1 MGSSLNE
8 KWIDVCKTVCTYNDV
23 NIPQFK
29 AFVDRIIPQAMSEG
43 FLLVTVQ
50 SDFMK
55 KRIEQDF
62 LKVISRALQDL
73 YGVPFVVEIDIDPAQ
88 DSQGIS
94 VSQNLQGAD
103 SASGQPAR
111 AQTTANTTTATSTV
125 TAPDSA
131 NMMPGAP
138 THPTEASQA
147 VADVQIE
154 QNISVGATSDIEQDK
169 SSNGNTF
176 STLTFENFV
185 IGESNRM
192 AYSLA
197 VQVAEV
203 PGSNLFNPL
212 FIHGKSGLGK
222 THLMRAIQNYIN
234 ETRPELETVY
244 ADSEEL
250 VNSYTE
256 ASLTRD
262 INKSSY
268 NNFKKRYQEADILLI
283 DDVQFF
289 QGKSGTLDIFFQIF
303 NKLISQNKQI
313 VLSADRAP
321 KNIDVEERYKTRFM
335 QGSVIDIQPPE
346 VETKLAIVKS
356 YINEYKSTYPVL
368 EFTVPEDV
376 QMYIAENSGSNIRV
390 LKGAVNKVVYT
401 ITVERRDSISI
412 EDVKM
417 LLENHFSQGMS
428 RNVTIEDI
436 QHEVESYF
444 KIKHSDM
451 VGNGRSREVVFP
463 RQIAMYLCKRMLDST
478 FNNIAKKFNRD
489 HTTAMHSIGKIE
501 NMLLSNRDLQEQIEN
516 LEKIINEL

>member
-1 MGSSLNE
+1 MDKTLND
-8 KWIDVCKTVCTYNDV
+8 KWLDVCNKVCTYDDV

-29 AFVDRIIPQAMSEG
+29 AFIDRILPQAMSDG
-43 FLLVTVQ
+43 FLLATVQ
-50 SDFMK
+50 SEFLK
-55 KRIEQDF
+55 KRIEKDY
-62 LKVISRALQDL
+62 LSVINRALEDL
-73 YGVPFVVEIDIDPAQ
+73 YKVPFLVEIDVDPNQ
-88 DSQGIS
+88 D
-94 VSQNLQGAD
+94 
-103 SASGQPAR
+103 
-111 AQTTANTTTATSTV
+111 AQTISTSQSLQEGSFSTENSPV
-125 TAPDSA
+125 SPDNIFVGRA
-131 NMMPGAP
+131 DI
-138 THPTEASQA
+138 THKSDSNILSSKSEFYNENSQRS
-147 VADVQIE
+147 QIE
-154 QNISVGATSDIEQDK
+154 SLSSSGIEDGNNIEISPVQNVNNSIF
-169 SSNGNTF
+169 SS
-176 STLTFENFV
+176 LTFETFV

-192 AYSLA
+192 AYSMA
-197 VQVAEV
+197 VQVAEM
-203 PGSNLFNPL
+203 PGSNPFNPL

-222 THLMRAIQNYIN
+222 THLMRAIQNYVN
-234 ETRPELETVY
+234 ETRPELKTVY

-268 NNFKKRYQEADILLI
+268 NNFKKRYESADILLI

-303 NKLISQNKQI
+303 NKLINQGKQI

-335 QGSVIDIQPPE
+335 QGGTIDIQPPE

-356 YINEYKSTYPVL
+356 YINEYKSSYPAFDFL
-368 EFTVPEDV
+368 IPEDV

-401 ITVERRDSISI
+401 VTI
-412 EDVKM
+412 EKMENINVADVKV

-436 QHEVESYF
+436 QHEVENYY

-451 VGNGRSREVVFP
+451 VGNSRSREIAFP

-478 FNNIAKKFNRD
+478 FNSIAKKFNRD
-489 HTTAMHSIGKIE
+489 HSTAMHSIGKIE
-501 NMLLSNRDLQEQIEN
+501 NMLLSNRDLQEEIEN